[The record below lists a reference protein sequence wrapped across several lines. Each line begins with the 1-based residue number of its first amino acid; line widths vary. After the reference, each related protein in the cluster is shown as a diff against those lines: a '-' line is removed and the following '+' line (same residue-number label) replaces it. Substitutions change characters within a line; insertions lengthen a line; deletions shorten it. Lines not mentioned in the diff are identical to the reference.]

1 MGDRLEFTVLGPLEV
16 RSGTGPVPISGQRQR
31 TVLAMLLLSPGRVVS
46 VDSLV
51 EAVWDDRPPA
61 TGRTQIAICVAGLR
75 KAFKAAGCADDVI
88 LTRAPGYL
96 LLPEA
101 HSIDASE
108 FERELDQAQRLEQ
121 GGRHAES
128 VRCYA
133 AALGRWNG
141 PALSGVTGRF
151 AESAAARLEELRLT
165 AYEQSAALRLAEG
178 EHRELIGE
186 LTGLLR
192 QHPLREQVRAHL
204 MLAQYRSGRRAEALE
219 TFREGRALLID
230 ELGLEPGKVLREL
243 HAAILADDPVLTP
256 VAAVGAPVRV
266 KAGVVPAQLP
276 PSTARFT
283 GRTVEL
289 STLDDVLSVRGSA
302 SMPSV
307 GYVTGMPGVGKTE
320 LALRWAH
327 RAADRFPDGQL
338 FVDLCGYDRDR
349 APLSSMEVLAGFLR
363 AFGVPDGELPVELG
377 ERAALY
383 RSLLAGK
390 RVLVV
395 LDNAASYAQVRP
407 LLPGNRECC
416 VVVTGRDQ
424 LPELVGGPGSARIRL
439 SPFGASESV
448 EFVRRALPVLER
460 EDAAG
465 LAELCDGLP
474 LALSAATT
482 RLLAKPHWSATRLVR
497 MLTDERRR
505 LDELSCDERGGLRAA
520 FESSYLRLSP
530 EAARLYRGLGT
541 LDVPHVAAWVGAAL
555 LDCTVPEA
563 EKWLEELLDAS
574 MLDVRLSDVDG
585 SVRYRLEPLPRI
597 FARECALLQESPVE
611 RSAAT
616 ERAFGAWMDLASAAA
631 ELAEGTATV
640 ATDAL
645 GRWLAREEIAAL
657 AENPLEWLEIER
669 DAVLAVV
676 HQATGMGLVLY
687 AWNLATCAQ
696 KLDRDLTAVFSELA
710 S

>member
-1 MGDRLEFTVLGPLEV
+1 MGDRLEFTVLGPLDV
-16 RSGTGPVPISGQRQR
+16 RSDTGPVPISGQRQR

-75 KAFKAAGCADDVI
+75 KTFKAAGCADDVI

-101 HSIDASE
+101 HDIDASE
-108 FERELDQAQRLEQ
+108 FERQLDQAQRLEQ
-121 GGRHAES
+121 EGQYAES
-128 VRCYA
+128 VRAYA
-133 AALGRWNG
+133 AALGRWRG
-141 PALSGVTGRF
+141 PALSGVSGRF

-186 LTGLLR
+186 LTGLVR

-219 TFREGRALLID
+219 SFREGRSLLID
-230 ELGLEPGKVLREL
+230 ELGLEPGRVLREL
-243 HAAILADDPVLTP
+243 HEAILADDPVLTP
-256 VAAVGAPVRV
+256 VPVAKPTAR
-266 KAGVVPAQLP
+266 AEARVVPAQLP

-283 GRTVEL
+283 GRTAEL
-289 STLDDVLSVRGSA
+289 STLDDLVPWSGKGCML
-302 SMPSV
+302 PV
-307 GYVTGMPGVGKTE
+307 GYLTGMPGVGKTE
-320 LALRWAH
+320 LALHWAH
-327 RAADRFPDGQL
+327 RVAERFPHGQL

-349 APLSSMEVLAGFLR
+349 APLSSTEVLAGFLR
-363 AFGVPDGELPVELG
+363 ALGVPDAELPGELG

-407 LLPGNRECC
+407 LLPGTRECC

-424 LPELVGGPGSARIRL
+424 LPELAGGADSVRVRL
-439 SPFGASESV
+439 KPLSTTESV
-448 EFVRRALPVLER
+448 EFVRRALPVLSPES
-460 EDAAG
+460 AAE

-474 LALSAATT
+474 LALSVATT
-482 RLLAKPHWSATRLVR
+482 RLLAKPHWSADRLVR

-520 FESSYLRLSP
+520 FESSYHRLSP

-541 LDVPHVAAWVGAAL
+541 LDVPHFAAWVGAAL
-555 LDCTVPEA
+555 LDCPVSEA
-563 EKWLEELLDAS
+563 EAWLEELLDANVI
-574 MLDVRLSDVDG
+574 DVDVSTVDG
-585 SVRYRLEPLPRI
+585 SVRYRLARLPRV
-597 FARECALLQESPVE
+597 FARECALVQEAPVE
-611 RSAAT
+611 RTAAC
-616 ERAFGAWMDLASAAA
+616 ERAFAAWLELAGSAS
-631 ELAEGTATV
+631 ELAEGVATV
-640 ATDAL
+640 ATDRL
-645 GRWLAREEIAAL
+645 RRWLAQEEITAL
-657 AENPLEWLEIER
+657 AENPLRWLEIEHE
-669 DAVLAVV
+669 ALHAVV
-676 HQATGMGLVLY
+676 HQSTGMGLVLY

-696 KLDRDLTAVFSELA
+696 KLDSALA